1 MSEAASRCGAS
12 LRRRAALLGAAYLV
26 LLIGGALAAPAI
38 APYDPLKQ
46 DPGAMLSTPSRAH
59 WLGTD
64 DLGRDVLSRLL
75 YGARLSL
82 GASLMAVA
90 IATLAGLPIGLAAG
104 YLGGAADDVA
114 HARDRRAPGL
124 PCADP
129 RDGDL
134 RRARP
139 RARERDDRGGH
150 RLHAPLRPPRPRPGA
165 VAPRGAFVEGARAA
179 GASHLRIVARHV
191 LPNVVAPVTV
201 QVSIGVAFALLAE
214 TSLSF
219 LGVGIK
225 PPEPSWGTDVGRGY
239 RFMRLA
245 PWLVFIP
252 GSVIL
257 LTTLAFNMV
266 GDGMRTRST
275 RARRARGRAAAPHA
289 LGSICGTDAA
299 APELGLPGL
308 SRGRGGRRDASG
320 LKARGSQSGR
330 RRLPGPGAG
339 RAA

>member
-1 MSEAASRCGAS
+1 MAEARARAVSESGLA
-12 LRRRAALLGAAYLV
+12 LRRFVHRRAALLGAAYLV

-104 YLGGAADDVA
+104 YLGGAADDALMRVIDA
-114 HARDRRAPGL
+114 LQAFPALILAMAISAALGPGL
-124 PCADP
+124 VNVMIAVGIVYTP
-129 RDGDL
+129 RFARLVRGQVLSL
-134 RRARP
+134 R
-139 RARERDDRGGH
+139 EE
-150 RLHAPLRPPRPRPGA
+150 L
-165 VAPRGAFVEGARAA
+165 FVEGARAA
-179 GASHLRIVARHV
+179 GASHLRIIARHV

-257 LTTLAFNMV
+257 LTPLAFNMV
-266 GDGMRTRST
+266 GDGMRDALDPRQ
-275 RARRARGRAAAPHA
+275 AREG
-289 LGSICGTDAA
+289 
-299 APELGLPGL
+299 
-308 SRGRGGRRDASG
+308 
-320 LKARGSQSGR
+320 
-330 RRLPGPGAG
+330 
-339 RAA
+339 

>member
-1 MSEAASRCGAS
+1 MAEPRARAASESGLALRRFV
-12 LRRRAALLGAAYLV
+12 RRRAALLGAAYLV

-46 DPGAMLSTPSRAH
+46 DPRAMLSTPSRAH

-104 YLGGAADDVA
+104 YLGGAADDVLMRVIDA
-114 HARDRRAPGL
+114 LQAFPALILAMAISAALGPGL
-124 PCADP
+124 VNVMIAVGIVYTP
-129 RDGDL
+129 RFARLVRGQVLSL
-134 RRARP
+134 R
-139 RARERDDRGGH
+139 EE
-150 RLHAPLRPPRPRPGA
+150 L
-165 VAPRGAFVEGARAA
+165 FVEGARAA
-179 GASHLRIVARHV
+179 GASHLRIIARHV

-266 GDGMRTRST
+266 GDGMRDALDPRQ
-275 RARRARGRAAAPHA
+275 AREG
-289 LGSICGTDAA
+289 
-299 APELGLPGL
+299 
-308 SRGRGGRRDASG
+308 
-320 LKARGSQSGR
+320 
-330 RRLPGPGAG
+330 
-339 RAA
+339 

>member
-1 MSEAASRCGAS
+1 MSESGRALRRFV
-12 LRRRAALLGAAYLV
+12 RRRAALLGAAYLV

-38 APYDPLKQ
+38 APYDPLRQ

-104 YLGGAADDVA
+104 YLGGAADDVLMRVIDA
-114 HARDRRAPGL
+114 LQAFPALILAMAISAALGPGL
-124 PCADP
+124 VNVMIAVGIVYTP
-129 RDGDL
+129 RFARLVRGQVLSL
-134 RRARP
+134 R
-139 RARERDDRGGH
+139 EE
-150 RLHAPLRPPRPRPGA
+150 L
-165 VAPRGAFVEGARAA
+165 FVEGARAA
-179 GASHLRIVARHV
+179 GASHLRIIARHV

-266 GDGMRTRST
+266 GDGMRDALDPRQ
-275 RARRARGRAAAPHA
+275 AREG
-289 LGSICGTDAA
+289 
-299 APELGLPGL
+299 
-308 SRGRGGRRDASG
+308 
-320 LKARGSQSGR
+320 
-330 RRLPGPGAG
+330 
-339 RAA
+339 

>member
-1 MSEAASRCGAS
+1 MAEARARAASESALALRRFV
-12 LRRRAALLGAAYLV
+12 RRRAALLGAAYLV

-104 YLGGAADDVA
+104 YLGGAADDALMRVIDA
-114 HARDRRAPGL
+114 LQAFPALILAMAISAALGPGL
-124 PCADP
+124 VNVMIAVGIVYTP
-129 RDGDL
+129 RFARLVRGQVLSL
-134 RRARP
+134 R
-139 RARERDDRGGH
+139 EE
-150 RLHAPLRPPRPRPGA
+150 L
-165 VAPRGAFVEGARAA
+165 FVEGARAA
-179 GASHLRIVARHV
+179 GASHLRIIARHV

-266 GDGMRTRST
+266 GDGMRDALDPRQ
-275 RARRARGRAAAPHA
+275 AREG
-289 LGSICGTDAA
+289 
-299 APELGLPGL
+299 
-308 SRGRGGRRDASG
+308 
-320 LKARGSQSGR
+320 
-330 RRLPGPGAG
+330 
-339 RAA
+339 

>member
-1 MSEAASRCGAS
+1 MAEPRARAASESGLALRRFV
-12 LRRRAALLGAAYLV
+12 RRRAALLGAAYLV

-104 YLGGAADDVA
+104 YLGGAADDVLMRVIDA
-114 HARDRRAPGL
+114 LQAFPALILAMAISAALGPGL
-124 PCADP
+124 VNVMIAVGIVYTP
-129 RDGDL
+129 RFARLVRGQVLSL
-134 RRARP
+134 R
-139 RARERDDRGGH
+139 EE
-150 RLHAPLRPPRPRPGA
+150 L
-165 VAPRGAFVEGARAA
+165 FVEGARAA
-179 GASHLRIVARHV
+179 GASHLRIIARHV

-266 GDGMRTRST
+266 GDGMRDALDPRQ
-275 RARRARGRAAAPHA
+275 AREG
-289 LGSICGTDAA
+289 
-299 APELGLPGL
+299 
-308 SRGRGGRRDASG
+308 
-320 LKARGSQSGR
+320 
-330 RRLPGPGAG
+330 
-339 RAA
+339 

>member
-1 MSEAASRCGAS
+1 MSESGLA
-12 LRRRAALLGAAYLV
+12 LRRFVHRRAALLGAAYLV

-104 YLGGAADDVA
+104 YLGGAADDALMRVIDA
-114 HARDRRAPGL
+114 LQAFPALILAMAISAALGPGL
-124 PCADP
+124 VNVMIAVGIVYTP
-129 RDGDL
+129 RFARLVRGQVLSL
-134 RRARP
+134 R
-139 RARERDDRGGH
+139 EE
-150 RLHAPLRPPRPRPGA
+150 L
-165 VAPRGAFVEGARAA
+165 FVEGARAA
-179 GASHLRIVARHV
+179 GASHLRIIARHV

-266 GDGMRTRST
+266 GDGMRDALDPRQ
-275 RARRARGRAAAPHA
+275 AREG
-289 LGSICGTDAA
+289 
-299 APELGLPGL
+299 
-308 SRGRGGRRDASG
+308 
-320 LKARGSQSGR
+320 
-330 RRLPGPGAG
+330 
-339 RAA
+339 

>member
-1 MSEAASRCGAS
+1 MSEGGLALRRFV
-12 LRRRAALLGAAYLV
+12 RRRAALLGAAYLV

-104 YLGGAADDVA
+104 YLGGAADDVLMRVIDA
-114 HARDRRAPGL
+114 LQAFPALILAMAISAALGPGL
-124 PCADP
+124 VNVMIAVGIVYTP
-129 RDGDL
+129 RFARLVRGQVLSL
-134 RRARP
+134 R
-139 RARERDDRGGH
+139 EE
-150 RLHAPLRPPRPRPGA
+150 L
-165 VAPRGAFVEGARAA
+165 FVEGARAA
-179 GASHLRIVARHV
+179 GASHLRIIARHV

-266 GDGMRTRST
+266 GDGMRDALDPRQ
-275 RARRARGRAAAPHA
+275 AREG
-289 LGSICGTDAA
+289 
-299 APELGLPGL
+299 
-308 SRGRGGRRDASG
+308 
-320 LKARGSQSGR
+320 
-330 RRLPGPGAG
+330 
-339 RAA
+339 

>member
-1 MSEAASRCGAS
+1 MSESGLA
-12 LRRRAALLGAAYLV
+12 LRRFVHRRAALLGAAYLV

-82 GASLMAVA
+82 GASLMAVT

-104 YLGGAADDVA
+104 YLGGAADDVLMRVIDA
-114 HARDRRAPGL
+114 LQAFPALILAMAISAALGPGL
-124 PCADP
+124 VNVMIAVGIVYTP
-129 RDGDL
+129 RFARLVRGQVLSL
-134 RRARP
+134 R
-139 RARERDDRGGH
+139 EE
-150 RLHAPLRPPRPRPGA
+150 L
-165 VAPRGAFVEGARAA
+165 FVEGARAA
-179 GASHLRIVARHV
+179 GASHLRIIARHV

-266 GDGMRTRST
+266 GDGMRDALDPRQ
-275 RARRARGRAAAPHA
+275 AREG
-289 LGSICGTDAA
+289 
-299 APELGLPGL
+299 
-308 SRGRGGRRDASG
+308 
-320 LKARGSQSGR
+320 
-330 RRLPGPGAG
+330 
-339 RAA
+339 

>member
-1 MSEAASRCGAS
+1 VSEGGLALRRFV
-12 LRRRAALLGAAYLV
+12 RRRAALLGAAYLV

-104 YLGGAADDVA
+104 YLGGAADDVLMRVIDA
-114 HARDRRAPGL
+114 LQAFPALILAMAISAALGPGL
-124 PCADP
+124 VNVMIAVGIVYTP
-129 RDGDL
+129 RFARLVRGQVLSL
-134 RRARP
+134 R
-139 RARERDDRGGH
+139 EE
-150 RLHAPLRPPRPRPGA
+150 L
-165 VAPRGAFVEGARAA
+165 FVEGARAA
-179 GASHLRIVARHV
+179 GASHLRIIARHV

-266 GDGMRTRST
+266 GDGMRDALDPRQ
-275 RARRARGRAAAPHA
+275 AREG
-289 LGSICGTDAA
+289 
-299 APELGLPGL
+299 
-308 SRGRGGRRDASG
+308 
-320 LKARGSQSGR
+320 
-330 RRLPGPGAG
+330 
-339 RAA
+339 

>member
-1 MSEAASRCGAS
+1 MSEAALALHRFV
-12 LRRRAALLGAAYLV
+12 RRRAALLGALYLAV
-26 LLIGGALAAPAI
+26 LIAAALTAPLV

-46 DPGAMLSTPSRAH
+46 DPAAMLSTPTRAH

-82 GASLMAVA
+82 GASLLAVA
-90 IATLAGLPIGLAAG
+90 IATLAGLPIGLVAG
-104 YLGGAADDVA
+104 YLGGAADDALMRVIDA
-114 HARDRRAPGL
+114 LQAFPALILAMAISAALGPGL
-124 PCADP
+124 VNVMIAVGIVYTP
-129 RDGDL
+129 RFARLVRGQVLTL
-134 RRARP
+134 R
-139 RARERDDRGGH
+139 EE
-150 RLHAPLRPPRPRPGA
+150 L
-165 VAPRGAFVEGARAA
+165 FVEGARAA
-179 GASHLRIVARHV
+179 GASHLRILARHV
-191 LPNVVAPVTV
+191 LPNVVAPLTV

-252 GSVIL
+252 GSAIL

-266 GDGMRTRST
+266 GDG
-275 RARRARGRAAAPHA
+275 
-289 LGSICGTDAA
+289 I
-299 APELGLPGL
+299 
-308 SRGRGGRRDASG
+308 RDAFDPRHSRE
-320 LKARGSQSGR
+320 A
-330 RRLPGPGAG
+330 
-339 RAA
+339 